1 MLQKTEMP
9 IMFSWEMGATVS
21 RKIEKSRKF
30 YQLEYLLGYK
40 VEMTQNISEWCRY
53 DTAQINDTEI
63 FSRKN

>member
-1 MLQKTEMP
+1 
-9 IMFSWEMGATVS
+9 MGAIVS
-21 RKIEKSRKF
+21 RKIEKSRTF

-40 VEMTQNISEWCRY
+40 VEMTQNISEWCRC